1 MIAACALATSCATA
15 SGGRGEGRDE
25 AQGEGGGRDAAG
37 VGRPIPALTFDR
49 LTGSPLSLAALH
61 GKVVLLDVWAS
72 WCAPCKQELPMLDD
86 IARRLGPRGV
96 EILAVSI
103 DQDLSNL
110 KSFLGAKHR
119 WNLTVAHDP
128 KGAIADTLQ
137 PDKMPTSYV
146 IDRHGI
152 VRYIQAG
159 FVPSD
164 AAAIERRLADL
175 AAEAP

>member
-1 MIAACALATSCATA
+1 M
-15 SGGRGEGRDE
+15 
-25 AQGEGGGRDAAG
+25 
-37 VGRPIPALTFDR
+37 PALTFEK
-49 LTGSPLSLAALH
+49 LGGQSLSLTAFK
-61 GKVVLLDVWAS
+61 GKVVLVDVWAS

-103 DQDLSNL
+103 DQDKENVHA
-110 KSFLGAKHR
+110 FLAAKKR

-146 IDRHGI
+146 VDRHGI
-152 VRYIQAG
+152 VRHIQAG
-159 FVPSD
+159 FVPED
-164 AAAIERRLADL
+164 APAIERRLAAL